1 MSSCKLRRFG
11 PAVSLTIVLFH
22 FGTYTVWEDHLMRR
36 QMLLLLGA
44 ILCLI
49 PSASAQGLAGG
60 GARARTGSTRR
71 SGSTYELSEWQV
83 SAGYQFERVNLLG
96 TPFDTHGLNVS
107 VVRYSTSWLGAE
119 GQLGL
124 GFGNT
129 GATTFPPDLSA
140 KSIIVG
146 VGPRLALRGH
156 TRFEPWIH
164 ANIGV
169 EHFRFSQ
176 TAGILG
182 TNTALAVVGGGGVD
196 FRLNPRTS
204 FRAEVDW
211 VGSRFFSTNQRSF
224 QVVTGLVVNF

>member
-1 MSSCKLRRFG
+1 M
-11 PAVSLTIVLFH
+11 I
-22 FGTYTVWEDHLMRR
+22 R
-36 QMLLLLGA
+36 QTLLLLGA

-60 GARARTGSTRR
+60 GARAQTGSTRR
-71 SGSTYELSEWQV
+71 SDSTYELSEWQV

-96 TPFDTHGLNVS
+96 TPFDTNGLNVS
-107 VVRYSTSWLGAE
+107 VVRYFNSWFGAE

-164 ANIGV
+164 ANIGI

-211 VGSRFFSTNQRSF
+211 IGSRFFSTNQRSF
-224 QVVTGLVVNF
+224 QVVTGVVFNF

>member
-1 MSSCKLRRFG
+1 
-11 PAVSLTIVLFH
+11 
-22 FGTYTVWEDHLMRR
+22 MR
-36 QMLLLLGA
+36 QTLLLLGA

-49 PSASAQGLAGG
+49 PSASAQGPAGAG
-60 GARARTGSTRR
+60 TRTNTGSSRR
-71 SGSTYELSEWQV
+71 SASTYEFSQWQV

-96 TPFDTHGLNVS
+96 TPFDTNGLNIS
-107 VVRYSTSWLGAE
+107 VVRYFNSWLGAE

-129 GATTFPPDLSA
+129 GATTFPPNLSA
-140 KSIIVG
+140 KSVIVG
-146 VGPRLALRGH
+146 AGPRLALRGH

-176 TAGILG
+176 TAGVLG
-182 TNTALAVVGGGGVD
+182 SNSALAAVGGGGVD

-211 VGSRFFSTNQRSF
+211 IGSRFFSTTQRSF
-224 QVVTGLVVNF
+224 QVVTGVVFNF

>member
-1 MSSCKLRRFG
+1 MSPCKLRRFG
-11 PAVSLTIVLFH
+11 PPVSLTIVLFH
-22 FGTYTVWEDHLMRR
+22 FGTYTVSEDHLMRR
-36 QMLLLLGA
+36 QMLLLLSA
-44 ILCLI
+44 TLCLI
-49 PSASAQGLAGG
+49 PSASAQGLAGA
-60 GARARTGSTRR
+60 GARAQTGSTRR
-71 SGSTYELSEWQV
+71 SGPTYELSQWQV

-96 TPFDTHGLNVS
+96 TPFDTNGLNV
-107 VVRYSTSWLGAE
+107 E

-140 KSIIVG
+140 KSVILG
-146 VGPRLALRGH
+146 AGPRLALRGH

-176 TAGILG
+176 TAGLLG
-182 TNTALAVVGGGGVD
+182 TNTGLAAVGGGGVD

-211 VGSRFFSTNQRSF
+211 IGSRFFSMNQRSF